1 MFSNTFTSRIA
12 QRLIFHNISH
22 RVFLAMELVGSCA
35 IFLYSRY
42 GALRLCYVSRT
53 DERGRNGRGTLASE
67 GRNAS
72 NVRLFTRVSAR
83 AREPTHDTSHA
94 SSIMEFY

>member
-1 MFSNTFTSRIA
+1 MFSNTFASPRAVSYFSRHLT
-12 QRLIFHNISH
+12 RIFGGGT
-22 RVFLAMELVGSCA
+22 VGSCA

-72 NVRLFTRVSAR
+72 NVRLFTRVCAR
-83 AREPTHDTSHA
+83 ARADA
-94 SSIMEFY
+94 